1 MIDDSIGR
9 FVSEQLV
16 AKKRRAVHARSAA
29 GYMAIYPEIARE
41 VLAKFP
47 SIVAVEKATVAR
59 SLKYDAEVTASRTRM
74 DATGALERLAK
85 ILGN

>member
-16 AKKRRAVHARSAA
+16 AKKRRAIHTSAV
-29 GYMAIYPEIARE
+29 GYMTIYPEIARE

-47 SIVAVEKATVAR
+47 SIVAVEKATVAKT
-59 SLKYDAEVTASRTRM
+59 LKYDAEVTASRMRM
-74 DATGALERLAK
+74 DATTALERIAK
-85 ILGN
+85 RLGN